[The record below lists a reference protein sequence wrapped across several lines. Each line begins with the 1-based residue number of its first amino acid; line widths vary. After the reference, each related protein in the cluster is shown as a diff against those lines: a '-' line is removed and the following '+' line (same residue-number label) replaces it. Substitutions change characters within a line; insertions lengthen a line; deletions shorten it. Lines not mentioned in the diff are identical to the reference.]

1 MDIDAWLYNVFFRH
15 FRKKEVENNEN
26 QLVEIPEGKVRG
38 LRERFFQVHVGSPYV
53 RTARRTREIA
63 AGGVKK

>member
-1 MDIDAWLYNVFFRH
+1 MLGFTMCFSGILGR
-15 FRKKEVENNEN
+15 RRENNEN